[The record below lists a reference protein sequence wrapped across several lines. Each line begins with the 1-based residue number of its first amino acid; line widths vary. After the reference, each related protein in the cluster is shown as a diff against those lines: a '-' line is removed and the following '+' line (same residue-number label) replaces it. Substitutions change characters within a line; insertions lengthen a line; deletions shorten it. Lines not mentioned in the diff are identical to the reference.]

1 MKWSGVRVYQCD
13 ALASCS
19 PSHLCLR
26 PFGVVS
32 VLIVGL
38 EANLIFSLAN
48 LRYGNENAEEQVS
61 EGALQGLR
69 KRSNRIQPRLHDG
82 AVLRLR
88 QHDCDASWWES
99 KNKRRNR

>member
-1 MKWSGVRVYQCD
+1 MLV
-13 ALASCS
+13 
-19 PSHLCLR
+19 
-26 PFGVVS
+26 
-32 VLIVGL
+32 VGL
-38 EANLIFSLAN
+38 EANLIFLLQI
-48 LRYGNENAEEQVS
+48 LRYGNESAEEQVS